1 MSQLLNNKSLNLDSI
16 TLNRWEELRNYNNY
30 EIICYDDYNVDIR
43 NKTNKCLLCGS
54 YNFISEL
61 KITLNNCYYI
71 CHIRTNDGK
80 KIKKMFH
87 RLVMEH
93 YFPQQ
98 DKSLVIDHIDQNK
111 LNNNLKNLR
120 WTTTAINNM
129 NISKVDFVNE
139 LPDDA
144 ILCDNTILK
153 TMRPVYFSETTK
165 QFYEQCEG
173 KYKICKW
180 TKDYKLTFASNE
192 GSGKR
197 INIRVGGLDKLGISL
212 TKEEIDNMNN
222 EKEIKSEETNDS
234 SKSNVNEEN
243 FYTRFA
249 NIDQTKYEWEPLRF
263 FEDNYEVAIIDGY
276 GVIRRVNYKNS
287 KLKPKIIVGKFSKGL
302 HVHRFLMN
310 NNSPVKEREY
320 RYAKILAI
328 HYYPIEGYS
337 LDDYDKLS
345 IKKGF
350 IKVKDLNLNT
360 TKYSNSIKQST
371 QSCKIVN
378 ELPSNSIQITTYKSD
393 GGKVYTLQNIYFC
406 KSNNS
411 LYEKDNLGN
420 FYKREWIDGSCK
432 ININGHQITISLFN
446 IYKQYII
453 KNKSN

>member
-1 MSQLLNNKSLNLDSI
+1 MYQDYNSIPLNQ
-16 TLNRWEELRNYNNY
+16 WETLRNYEHYN
-30 EIICYDDYNVDIR
+30 IICYDDYNVDIR
-43 NKTNKCLLCGS
+43 SEYGNLICGS
-54 YNFISEL
+54 YNFKSNSKESP
-61 KITLNNCYYI
+61 NNAYYI
-71 CHIRTNDGK
+71 CHILDNDGK
-80 KIKKMFH
+80 SIKKLFH
-87 RLVMEH
+87 RLIMEH
-93 YFPQQ
+93 YFPQE

-111 LNNNLKNLR
+111 KNNNLKNLR
-120 WTTTAINNM
+120 WTSNATNSM
-129 NISKVDFVNE
+129 NISKINFVNE

-165 QFYEQCEG
+165 QFYEYCEG

-192 GSGKR
+192 GGGKR

-222 EKEIKSEETNDS
+222 EKENKSEETSDS

-243 FYTRFA
+243 FYTRFE
-249 NIDQTKYEWEPLRF
+249 NIDQSKYNWEPLRF

-276 GVIRRVNYKNS
+276 GVIRRVNYQNS
-287 KLKPKIIVGKFSKGL
+287 KLKPKIIVGKISKGL

-310 NNSPVKEREY
+310 NDSPVKEREY

-337 LDDYDKLS
+337 LDDYNKLS

-360 TKYSNSIKQST
+360 VKYSNSIKQST
-371 QSCKIVN
+371 QSCKVVN
-378 ELPSNSIQITTYKSD
+378 ELPPDSIQITTYKSD
-393 GGKVYTLQNIYFC
+393 EKRVYTLQNVYFC

-411 LYEKDNLGN
+411 LYEKDDLGN
-420 FYKREWIDGSCK
+420 FYKREWFGGSCK
-432 ININGHQITISLFN
+432 INMNGHQITISLFN
-446 IYKQYII
+446 ICKQY
-453 KNKSN
+453 NLN